1 MLKYY
6 FSTEVDPSMTPTNEG
21 VTEVKKLLENL
32 DKFGVPV
39 ELIDVAGLTEK
50 DRTDAYLDAV
60 GVAVIKKYRI
70 RQVFGS
76 RRISGTSYG
85 KGVPALI
92 IRNLETGKPE
102 EVYPRQEPGRVVPIA
117 ALLRAYVGELSKH
130 KMAA

>member
-6 FSTEVDPSMTPTNEG
+6 FSTEVDPLMTPTNEG
-21 VTEVKKLLENL
+21 VAEVKKLLEKL

-50 DRTDAYLDAV
+50 DRTDAYSDAV
-60 GVAVIKKYRI
+60 GVSVIKKYRI

-76 RRISGTSYG
+76 RRISGTSFG

-102 EVYPRQEPGRVVPIA
+102 EVYPRQEPGRAVPIA
-117 ALLRAYVGELSKH
+117 AFLRAYVEELSKH

>member
-50 DRTDAYLDAV
+50 DRTE
-60 GVAVIKKYRI
+60 I
-70 RQVFGS
+70 
-76 RRISGTSYG
+76 
-85 KGVPALI
+85 
-92 IRNLETGKPE
+92 
-102 EVYPRQEPGRVVPIA
+102 GRASCRERV
-117 ALLRAYVGELSKH
+117 
-130 KMAA
+130 